1 MAIKKKETEPK
12 NKLVELLTT
21 EYKGESLVLGILAT
35 ITAALAIMIIGRVQ
49 GFHIPDDFPIL
60 GGSPND
66 MIFAWSVLVI
76 ALLGL
81 ALVVYPF
88 FLPAFPEIRKVTWPS
103 LVVFLDNS
111 IRVII
116 FVALITGF
124 VAAIDVITISIIR
137 ILS

>member
-1 MAIKKKETEPK
+1 MAIKKKDLEPK

-21 EYKGESLVLGILAT
+21 EYKGESLILGVLAT

-49 GFHIPDDFPIL
+49 GFHIPEDFPIL

-81 ALVVYPF
+81 ALV
-88 FLPAFPEIRKVTWPS
+88 I
-103 LVVFLDNS
+103 
-111 IRVII
+111 
-116 FVALITGF
+116 
-124 VAAIDVITISIIR
+124 
-137 ILS
+137 